1 MAFGACCSQG
11 VLLTDVPLLPA
22 LGVALRDAAPLSPGL
37 MVYSL
42 VPQADVSPPLAGAVM
57 LAGLDVAAAPV

>member
-11 VLLTDVPLLPA
+11 VLLTAVPLLPA
-22 LGVALRDAAPLSPGL
+22 LGVALRDADPFSPGL

-42 VPQADVSPPLAGAVM
+42 VPRADVSPPLAGAVM
-57 LAGLDVAAAPV
+57 PAGLDVAAAPV

>member
-22 LGVALRDAAPLSPGL
+22 LGVALRDADPLSPGL

-42 VPQADVSPPLAGAVM
+42 VLRADVSPPLAGAVM
-57 LAGLDVAAAPV
+57 PAGLDVAAAPV